1 MIYNKVYELIG
12 NTPIVKI
19 NDLFEDLHSDIYL
32 KLEWYNPGG
41 SIKDQLSIDYCN
53 ENKVAMVFTKT
64 RHFKH

>member
-32 KLEWYNPGG
+32 KLEWY
-41 SIKDQLSIDYCN
+41 KDGERLNQTK
-53 ENKVAMVFTKT
+53 KVRMKD
-64 RHFKH
+64 KM